1 MYKRKGWQ
9 YELPCMRKRD
19 GARISEHLWDVGVF
33 SPSGCAEAELA
44 TMKGIAKRGGI
55 VLKNPDTS
63 AKDAGSLDRPA
74 WVCRECKRIVMEYW

>member
-1 MYKRKGWQ
+1 MNCPVCGKEMEPGFLNTFGMWEYF
-9 YELPCMRKRD
+9 LPQ
-19 GARISEHLWDVGVF
+19 GAPKLNW
-33 SPSGCAEAELA
+33 L

-74 WVCRECKRIVMEYW
+74 WV